1 MFSLRDDRLIIF
13 IKMKIFFLI
22 LVYISS
28 YNVNAQYNLTYYLS
42 NAFQNSPI
50 LNENKNKSQVNQLEM
65 ERLKALYFSPKIGI
79 TANYMFSPI
88 LSKDNNKTSL
98 ALNSNG
104 ATNYYGYDLGA
115 SNGGRYQALVEITQ
129 PLFNRKLYEIAT
141 KQLNIASQLNENSV
155 KISKHDIEKIVTDQY
170 ILCLQNRKEI
180 NYADTMMK
188 LLTTQKTILEKLV
201 MSSIYKQ
208 SDLTLLNIE
217 YQNFLSQLTTYKA
230 NYRRNLMDLNIICG
244 INDTTN
250 VRIDDAELTLNNKT
264 FVSNFLEKYRL
275 DSLGLIAQLN
285 VLELKYKP
293 QLNLFANAGLNAVYA
308 PTIPNRFGM
317 SVGLSFTYNFYDGN
331 QKLINRKKIQV
342 LGTTVSFYKENFV
355 KQNHIRKSKI
365 LTEIQSYYDRI
376 AVAEQQLKDYESVL
390 NSYKREFL
398 SGQLSVI
405 NYIMVLKNMASINRD
420 YTLLFSQQQSLIN
433 AYNYWNW

>member
-88 LSKDNNKTSL
+88 LSKDNNKTSI

-155 KISKHDIEKIVTDQY
+155 NISKHDIEKIVTDQY

-230 NYRRNLMDLNIICG
+230 NYHRNLMDLNIICG

-250 VRIDDAELTLNNKT
+250 VRLDDAELTLNNKT
-264 FVSNFLEKYRL
+264 FASNFLEKYRL

-317 SVGLSFTYNFYDGN
+317 SAGLSFTYNFYDGN

-365 LTEIQSYYDRI
+365 LAEIQSYYDRI

>member
-1 MFSLRDDRLIIF
+1 MFPLRDDRLIIF

-115 SNGGRYQALVEITQ
+115 SNGGRYQALLEITQ

-155 KISKHDIEKIVTDQY
+155 NISKHEIEKIVTDQY

-188 LLTTQKTILEKLV
+188 LLTTQKTILEKLI

-250 VRIDDAELTLNNKT
+250 VRLDDAEITLNNKT
-264 FVSNFLEKYRL
+264 FASNFLEKYRL
-275 DSLGLIAQLN
+275 DSLSLIAQLN

-317 SVGLSFTYNFYDGN
+317 SAGLSFTYNFYDGN

-365 LTEIQSYYDRI
+365 LAEIQSYYDRI

>member
-1 MFSLRDDRLIIF
+1 MFPLRDDRLIIF

-28 YNVNAQYNLTYYLS
+28 YNVNAQYILTYYLS

-115 SNGGRYQALVEITQ
+115 SNGGRYQALLEITQ

-155 KISKHDIEKIVTDQY
+155 NISKHEIEKIVTDQY

-188 LLTTQKTILEKLV
+188 LLTTQKTILEKLI

-250 VRIDDAELTLNNKT
+250 VRLDDAEITLNNKT
-264 FVSNFLEKYRL
+264 FASNFLEKYRL
-275 DSLGLIAQLN
+275 DSLSLIAQLN

-317 SVGLSFTYNFYDGN
+317 SAGLSFTYNFYDGN

-365 LTEIQSYYDRI
+365 LAEIQSYYDRI